1 MTPIAIIGI
10 GCRFKSANNPE
21 AFWEL
26 LKNGIDTITEIEQT
40 RWDINQYYAPT
51 ATPGMMT
58 TRWGSFLEN
67 IDQFEPEFFQISPR
81 EAEHLDPQ
89 QRLLLEVSWE
99 ALENAGIVP
108 HQLKKSLTGVFVGI
122 SHGDYQRL
130 IERNLSNINAYSGT
144 GTGFCIAAN
153 RLSYLLDLKGPS
165 LSVDTACSSSLVALH
180 LACQSLNVHESNLCL
195 VGGVNLILSPET
207 TIAFSQA
214 KMMASDGRCKTFD
227 ASADGYVRGEG
238 CGVVILKRLEDAL
251 RDGDNI
257 QAMIRGTAINQD
269 GLTNGLTAP
278 NGISQQAVIRQA
290 LQNADVLPSDITYV
304 ETHGTGT
311 VLGDPIEIKALK
323 AVLIE
328 GRVQDQSCWFG
339 SVKTNIGH
347 LESAAGMASLIKVI
361 LSLQHQQIPPHLHL
375 NQLNPYISFA
385 DTPFSI
391 PTQLQAW
398 QTNNQT
404 RFAGVS
410 SFGFGGTNAHL
421 ILEEA
426 PKPTTNPKLSRPWHL
441 FTLSAKSEPALQDLV
456 KRYLDYLSEPSINLA
471 NLCFSVNTGRTH
483 FNHRLAVLTQSTQQL
498 QQKLEA
504 HFNKE
509 HPPKVFYSEITRQKK
524 PKIAFLFTGQGS
536 QSWGMARQLYETNFI
551 FKQTFDLCDEILKP
565 YLEQSLK
572 DVLYTAS
579 EHQLI
584 HQTLYTQPALFT
596 IEYALCQ
603 VWQAWGIK
611 PTAVMGHSVG
621 EYVAATVAGVFS
633 LEDGLKLIAQRAF
646 FVQNLPSNGA
656 MLAIMADETTVRQ
669 FIEQDLLQI
678 DIAAIN
684 HQRNTVV
691 SGEKNALEVLKELL
705 EKQNIRTQYLTVS
718 HAFHSRLM
726 APILEEFEQVA
737 RQITYHTPQIP
748 LISNLTGDVAT
759 EEIATAS
766 YWCRHL
772 LEPVRFANSINILQ
786 EQSMKIFLEIGAK
799 PILLGMG
806 RQCLPTHDGYWLPS
820 LRPEQDDWLQLLES
834 LAMLYTAGVPINWN
848 AVDQDY
854 ALCRLPL
861 PTYPFQRKRY
871 WFSENVPQTRSSA
884 SNSINYL
891 IEQGKTE
898 ELLSFL
904 QKNHQFS
911 TEELQV
917 LPKLLEILK
926 QLQQHQPPFH
936 LPPLEDWLYQIQWQ
950 EQTLQNNNIV
960 ATPKTYLI
968 LADTQGWGKQLA
980 EVLQIQGNICILVY
994 PEQVWLETTVKID
1007 VVIYLWGLEASNEQM
1022 NLDLLEQAQIFTCR
1036 KLLEVI
1042 QTLFKYQTPQLWLV
1056 TKGSVSINDSIPN
1069 LAQSFLWG
1077 MGKVIAWEYPKLW
1090 RGLIDLDGNSSSEQ
1104 ISQLVTEITTQSNEN
1119 QIAFR
1124 NSKRFVARLAKAKY
1138 SVPQTIPLK
1147 SERTYLITGGL
1158 GALGIK
1164 TAQWM
1169 ISKGVCHLV
1178 LMGRNKPSLDVI
1190 SLLSQYQQQGS
1201 NIQVI
1206 QGDVSRREDVSR
1218 VLEIIKK
1225 TMPSLAGIIHT
1236 AGVLDDGI
1244 LAEQTWEKFQRV
1256 MLPKVQGIWNLHE
1269 LTKDINLDFFV
1280 AFSSLTSVLGSPGQ
1294 SNYAAANVFMDTL
1307 MQYRQILG
1315 LSGLSINWGLWNIL
1329 GMSASLTTYQ
1339 QKRLAETGIQ
1349 AISTEHSLYILEQ
1362 LLGKVSGQIGVFSI
1376 DWSIF
1381 KNQLSEIHQAF
1392 LANFIAAPLEAQ
1404 KSILFKLEEAKKDE
1418 VFDVLLVYLREQV
1431 AKVLKLDSEVK
1442 NNDTLNSLG
1451 FDSLMAVEL
1460 RNQIIKELD
1469 VQFSVEQILAG
1480 ITLSELTQL
1489 ILNKMVLAQ
1498 MTAQKVEKNEEEIEE
1513 III

>member
-10 GCRFKSANNPE
+10 GCRFPGGRNPKT
-21 AFWEL
+21 FWEFL
-26 LKNGIDTITEIEQT
+26 SKGGDAISEIPLERWNNQQFYDPIGTTGTI
-40 RWDINQYYAPT
+40 N
-51 ATPGMMT
+51 
-58 TRWGSFLEN
+58 TRWGGFLDK

-180 LACQSLNVHESNLCL
+180 LACQSLNVHESNVCL

-227 ASADGYVRGEG
+227 ASANGYVRGEG

-251 RDGDNI
+251 TDGDTI
-257 QAMIRGTAINQD
+257 QAIIRGTAINQD

-278 NGISQQAVIRQA
+278 NSLSQQAVIRQA
-290 LQNADVLPSDITYV
+290 LENAEVLPSDLTYV

-323 AVLIE
+323 AVLME
-328 GRVQDQSCWFG
+328 GRSQNQPCWFG

-375 NQLNPYISFA
+375 KQLNPYISFA

-391 PTQLQAW
+391 PTQLQTW
-398 QTNNQT
+398 QTNHQT

-426 PKPTTNPKLSRPWHL
+426 PQQITEHKLSRPWHL
-441 FTLSAKSEPALQDLV
+441 FTLSAKSEQALQDLV
-456 KRYLDYLSEPSINLA
+456 KSYLEYLSEPSINLA
-471 NLCFSVNTGRTH
+471 DLCFTVNTGRTH
-483 FNHRLAVLTQSTQQL
+483 FNHRLAVLTQSIQQL
-498 QQKLEA
+498 QQQLEA
-504 HFNKE
+504 YLRKE
-509 HPPKVFYSEITRQKK
+509 QLPKVFYSEITRQKN

-536 QSWGMARQLYETNFI
+536 QYWGMARQLYETNFI
-551 FKQTFDLCDEILKP
+551 FKRTFDQCDQILKP

-572 DVLYTAS
+572 DVLYTS
-579 EHQLI
+579 NELQLI
-584 HQTLYTQPALFT
+584 HQTRYTQPALFT

-633 LEDGLKLIAQRAF
+633 LEDGLKLITQRASL
-646 FVQNLPSNGA
+646 VQNLPIIGA
-656 MLAIMADETTVRQ
+656 MLAIMADVTTVRQ
-669 FIEQDLLQI
+669 IIEQDLLKI

-684 HQRNTVV
+684 HRRNTVV
-691 SGEKNALEVLKELL
+691 SGEKKAVEVLKELL

-726 APILEEFEQVA
+726 SPILEKFEQVA
-737 RQITYHTPQIP
+737 RQINYQTPQIP

-759 EEIATAS
+759 KEIATAS

-772 LEPVRFANSINILQ
+772 LEPVRFLDSMNLLQ
-786 EQSMKIFLEIGAK
+786 EQGIKIFIEIGAK

-806 RQCLPTHDGYWLPS
+806 RQLPIHDGYWLPS

-834 LAMLYTAGVPINWN
+834 LATLYTAGVSIDWS
-848 AVDQDY
+848 AVEQDY
-854 ALCRLPL
+854 ASCRLPL

-871 WFSENVPQTRSSA
+871 WFSENLPQTRSLA
-884 SNSINYL
+884 FNPINYL
-891 IEQGKTE
+891 IEQGQTE
-898 ELLSFL
+898 QLLSFL
-904 QKNHQFS
+904 QTNHQFS

-917 LPKLLEILK
+917 LPKLLEIIN
-926 QLQQHQPPFH
+926 QQHQQP
-936 LPPLEDWLYQIQWQ
+936 LQSLNLEDWLYQIQWQ

-960 ATPKTYLI
+960 TTPRTYLI
-968 LADTQGWGKQLA
+968 LADTQGWGNQLA
-980 EVLQIQGNICILVY
+980 EVLQTQGNTCILVY
-994 PEQVWLETTVKID
+994 PEQVWHETAVKID
-1007 VVIYLWGLEASNEQM
+1007 VVIYLWGLEAASNEQI
-1022 NLDLLEQAQIFTCR
+1022 NLNLLEQAQILTCR

-1042 QTLFKYQTPQLWLV
+1042 QTLFKKQTPQLWLV
-1056 TKGSVSINDSIPN
+1056 TKGSVSINNSLPN

-1077 MGKVIAWEYPKLW
+1077 MGKVITWEYPKIW
-1090 RGLIDLDGNSSSEQ
+1090 RGLIDLDLNSSFEQ
-1104 ISQLVTEITTQSNEN
+1104 ITQLVTEITSQSTEH

-1124 NSKRFVARLAKAKY
+1124 NGKRLVARLTKPNY
-1138 SVPQTIPLK
+1138 SVTKTTSLK
-1147 SERTYLITGGL
+1147 SEKTYLITGGL

-1169 ISKGVCHLV
+1169 ISKGVRHLV
-1178 LMGRNKPSLDVI
+1178 LMGRSQPSLDII
-1190 SLLSQYQQQGS
+1190 SLLSQYQQQGV

-1206 QGDVSRREDVSR
+1206 QGDVSRLEDVSR
-1218 VLEIIKK
+1218 VLEMIKN
-1225 TMPSLAGIIHT
+1225 TMPVLAGIIHT

-1256 MLPKVQGIWNLHE
+1256 MLPKVQGTWNLHE
-1269 LTKDINLDFFV
+1269 LTKNLNLDFFV

-1307 MQYRQILG
+1307 MQYRKSLG
-1315 LSGLSINWGLWNIL
+1315 LSGLSINWSLWDTI
-1329 GMSASLTTYQ
+1329 GMSATLTTYQ
-1339 QKRLAETGIQ
+1339 QKRLTETGIK
-1349 AISTEHSLYILEQ
+1349 AITTEQGFNILEQ
-1362 LLGKVSGQIGVFSI
+1362 LLEKTSGQMGVFSI
-1376 DWSIF
+1376 DWSTFQI
-1381 KNQLSEIHQAF
+1381 QLNSEINQAF
-1392 LANFIAAPLEAQ
+1392 LAEFLAAPVEAQ
-1404 KSILFKLEEAKKDE
+1404 KSILVKLEEADKDE
-1418 VFDVLLVYLREQV
+1418 EFDILLAYLLEQV
-1431 AKVLKLDSEVK
+1431 AKVLKLDSDVK
-1442 NNDTLNSLG
+1442 NDDTLNRLG

-1460 RNQIIKELD
+1460 RNQIIKELNI
-1469 VQFSVEQILAG
+1469 QFSVEQILEG
-1480 ITLSELTQL
+1480 ITLSELAQL
-1489 ILNKMVLAQ
+1489 ILNKMALAQ
-1498 MTAQKVEKNEEEIEE
+1498 MTVQKVEVNNEEIEE